1 MLPPF
6 IPPSARVAR
15 ESLPLITE
23 FVVDPVEQSFDQSF
37 SESGGSVG
45 IAVATLPS
53 IDQFV
58 RDEADSGLLFP
69 GEPARSGVEDAIVN
83 ETVEPAE
90 AWAASA
96 APPESTTAAA
106 DVAAAQ
112 SGSDPAAKEPAAV
125 SAAAVSGAVTQGA
138 PAVAPEGWVAEERD
152 AFDWGGVASLAVPPA
167 EDQRAAEEW
176 SSTEWDKSAG
186 TVQEHVA
193 TVLAQLARRIR
204 AGELEVQGSRHMSS
218 EEALVAALAAMLAE
232 SGSR

>member
-6 IPPSARVAR
+6 VPPSARVAR

-23 FVVDPVEQSFDQSF
+23 FVVDPVEQSFDASF
-37 SESGGSVG
+37 SASGEAVG

-53 IDQFV
+53 IDEFV
-58 RDEADSGLLFP
+58 RDEVDSGSLFP
-69 GEPARSGVEDAIVN
+69 GEPSRSGVEDAIVN

-96 APPESTTAAA
+96 APPVSTSGAEA
-106 DVAAAQ
+106 VAPPQ
-112 SGSDPAAKEPAAV
+112 PAAELTGSP
-125 SAAAVSGAVTQGA
+125 TQQLH
-138 PAVAPEGWVAEERD
+138 AVAPEGWVAEERD

-204 AGELEVQGSRHMSS
+204 AGELEVQGSRRMSS